1 MEWLIIGF
9 LIALVLAW
17 NKRKET
23 KTAAGPGAK
32 QCPYCAE
39 WVKREAIVCRYCHKD
54 LALAAAERPNHSG
67 MAWTEPTAYGPWGK
81 RS

>member
-1 MEWLIIGF
+1 MEWLIIGC

-54 LALAAAERPNHSG
+54 LALVQRQRRGGWNPAREALF
-67 MAWTEPTAYGPWGK
+67 GPWGK
-81 RS
+81 RQ